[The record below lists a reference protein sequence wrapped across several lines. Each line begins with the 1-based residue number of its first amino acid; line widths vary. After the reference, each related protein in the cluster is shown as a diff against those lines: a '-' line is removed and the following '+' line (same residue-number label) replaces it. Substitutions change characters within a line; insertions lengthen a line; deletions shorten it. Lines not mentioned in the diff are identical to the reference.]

1 MINNLKIMKL
11 FNYLFSII
19 YCSVLLSCGN
29 STNPE
34 DYSDSKKTNSIFD
47 YKNYFPEEG
56 TYSKDR
62 GVLYR
67 KNEEHDILPIVD
79 YHLIKAN
86 ACYNFKFYNYNGKLK
101 INNKAISNVY
111 VKGISSEIILSIVK
125 KEDVHDFQYFYS
137 EEYGKWGNATI
148 LVGNTFVKDVIITPL
163 AVKYL
168 SNPYN
173 NGCLV
178 FVRFEQNSGREYKDY
193 LFYGDTITETIVNK
207 NYEMINRKPAISF
220 PAGNN
225 DWKTKL

>member
-1 MINNLKIMKL
+1 MKL